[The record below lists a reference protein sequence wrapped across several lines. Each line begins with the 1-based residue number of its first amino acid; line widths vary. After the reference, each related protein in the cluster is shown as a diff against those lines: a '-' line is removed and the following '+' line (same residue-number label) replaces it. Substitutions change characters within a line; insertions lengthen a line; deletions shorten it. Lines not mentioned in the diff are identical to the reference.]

1 MESGAGS
8 VDHDGVMVDLAELD
22 SDHVLDALNQTCRA
36 ERRAAAWK
44 LQLAAHW
51 ADLYSG
57 DALDQNTSAL
67 PGTER
72 PRQLGGDGTPTIG
85 EFAAGEFAAVAGLSP
100 SAGSRLIAAALDL
113 RHRFPTIWDR
123 VRRCEVEVWIC
134 TKIATDTRHLSLEA
148 ARRADA
154 AIAPFLTSL
163 PPGRLFTLV
172 EAKLIE
178 ADPET
183 AEARARIAQADRYVR
198 RGRSNT
204 LGVMPVS
211 ARGLAGDVLQ
221 FTAACDKIATILAWK
236 GDPDTADVRRSKALG
251 YVANPLRHAQLLAEY
266 QDRDAHAPDSDR
278 GSSDQGPKAVSGQGS
293 KEVSGQ
299 TQPAVDRY
307 DEPMLIFE
315 SDLHPAD
322 CEDTEPE
329 PSPGPVDSVD
339 HPRIDDPPA
348 IDYAGAL
355 QTLFEQ
361 HQVSPRDLLPKT
373 TVYLHLD
380 RDTLLSG
387 SGVVRAEEIGP
398 ITPGQF
404 THWIRG
410 ANLTITP
417 VIDPDNTPA
426 VDSYQTTDRLK
437 DALRMIN
444 PTEAFPY
451 GTNTNRDIDHDHAI
465 PYRPPP
471 DGPPGQTSIHTLHRL
486 GRRSHRLKTHAG
498 WQVRI
503 PEPGTTIWR
512 SPHGWHFLNNP
523 AGTHPLGKNAYAER
537 LWHAAEGTIT
547 GDLYPPPPDTRVQLA
562 G

>member
-1 MESGAGS
+1 M
-8 VDHDGVMVDLAELD
+8 D
-22 SDHVLDALNQTCRA
+22 
-36 ERRAAAWK
+36 
-44 LQLAAHW
+44 
-51 ADLYSG
+51 
-57 DALDQNTSAL
+57 
-67 PGTER
+67 
-72 PRQLGGDGTPTIG
+72 
-85 EFAAGEFAAVAGLSP
+85 AAV
-100 SAGSRLIAAALDL
+100 
-113 RHRFPTIWDR
+113 
-123 VRRCEVEVWIC
+123 
-134 TKIATDTRHLSLEA
+134 
-148 ARRADA
+148 
-154 AIAPFLTSL
+154 APFLTSL

-178 ADPET
+178 ADPEA

-211 ARGLAGDVLQ
+211 ARGLSGDVLQ

-236 GDPDTADVRRSKALG
+236 GDQDTADVRRSKALA

-266 QDRDAHAPDSDR
+266 QSRDTDPPRTEPNTDDKLESGEDRP
-278 GSSDQGPKAVSGQGS
+278 
-293 KEVSGQ
+293 
-299 TQPAVDRY
+299 

-322 CEDTEPE
+322 CEAAEPE
-329 PSPGPVDSVD
+329 PFLEPTDGVDL
-339 HPRIDDPPA
+339 PIIEAPPT
-348 IDYAGAL
+348 IDYAGELQAL
-355 QTLFEQ
+355 FDR
-361 HQVSPRDLLPKT
+361 HRVSPRDLLPRT

-380 RDTLLSG
+380 RDTLVSG

-398 ITPGQF
+398 ITAGQF
-404 THWIRG
+404 TRWIRG
-410 ANLTITP
+410 TNLTVTP

-444 PTEAFPY
+444 PAEVFPY
-451 GTNTNRDIDHDHAI
+451 GTNTRREVDHDHAI

-471 DGPPGQTSIHTLHRL
+471 DGPPGQTSIHTLDRL

-503 PEPGTTIWR
+503 PEPGTTVWR
-512 SPHGWHFLNNP
+512 SPHGWYFLTNP
-523 AGTHPLGKNAYAER
+523 AGTHPLGNSVYAEK
-537 LWHAAEGTIT
+537 LWRAAEGMIT
-547 GDLYPPPPDTRVQLA
+547 ADLYPPPATRVELA